1 MDSKYFKE
9 LESYKKHYLLNEIGE
24 NVFEELLDR
33 GILKSEDDRY
43 KFKYVGLIVLK
54 DIILNCYPKYIKNEN
69 NISNDFNEIVKVI
82 KHYFDI
88 NDVNSIK
95 TFDYGIDNL
104 DNIPFNLVSVM
115 LFFIEDYYEN
125 GVYTSYQNML
135 SINGNGEINWNRTVN
150 ETLPIIKNNKP
161 FYTELITRDNY
172 NDIFDYFR
180 LLHEYVITDCSNYLK
195 NNGLLDIFGFTSVE
209 LSENVIDN
217 FGSKSY
223 ILNKIS
229 KRLNIEF
236 NTHKRKLLHLMYT
249 YIKHRNSLTE
259 DNSLIIYGTR
269 SYHLVWEDICKKVF
283 GSLLEEKLQ
292 DLFPDKNY
300 SLENTLKS
308 IIEYPKWILDK
319 KEYDTEGTLIPDI
332 VTFYKN
338 KQCKNQFIIFDAKY
352 YQYELKED
360 KITHQPGIRSVIKQY
375 LYHLA
380 YKDFIEEH
388 EFDNVKNAFLLPK
401 YEGEVEN
408 KGKVVLNILSNL
420 KISSKSG
427 FKLEDIQV
435 ILLPAKLVNK
445 RYLNNETMEISE
457 LKLDKNDKFE

>member
-259 DNSLIIYGTR
+259 D
-269 SYHLVWEDICKKVF
+269 
-283 GSLLEEKLQ
+283 
-292 DLFPDKNY
+292 
-300 SLENTLKS
+300 
-308 IIEYPKWILDK
+308 IL
-319 KEYDTEGTLIPDI
+319 
-332 VTFYKN
+332 
-338 KQCKNQFIIFDAKY
+338 
-352 YQYELKED
+352 
-360 KITHQPGIRSVIKQY
+360 
-375 LYHLA
+375 
-380 YKDFIEEH
+380 
-388 EFDNVKNAFLLPK
+388 
-401 YEGEVEN
+401 
-408 KGKVVLNILSNL
+408 
-420 KISSKSG
+420 
-427 FKLEDIQV
+427 
-435 ILLPAKLVNK
+435 
-445 RYLNNETMEISE
+445 
-457 LKLDKNDKFE
+457 